1 LDRPEIDWP
10 EGPSLVESVRQYKW
24 LVLAAVLIGAMAV
37 FLWSSQQPAR
47 YEGVVRLFLDIGDD
61 QADPS
66 RVVKSQAQ
74 YLVSPTVLDT
84 AVERINGRL
93 TRQELEKRL
102 TVEPANDADVIT
114 IRTLG
119 ATPQEAATLA
129 NTIVTSYREVV
140 AKQADEAARQ
150 AIANLTRRQR
160 QLEAE
165 ITEITEQL
173 RTRSGDPGLEAAR
186 DAKRRQLNDLA
197 DQIENIR
204 RDSASTGRTAE
215 RVQEKAAIPQEP
227 AQPKPLRSAAIGAL
241 LALVAAAGLAWWL
254 YGRQLSLERQWSSPR
269 ALEGGGRERA
279 TGLDLSSPSRLA
291 SRFRNGH
298 AASTNGSPAGNG
310 TVSGIADFDEI
321 ATSVQ
326 QLFRFLDGPSQRLY
340 EEDLPQMAVEEI
352 AHRFRID
359 MAAILLDN
367 AGEVQTMGSVGL
379 RAARTGTIDSGL
391 RHLIE
396 AAAKSGPRLVDHDEL
411 LRLSSMGLG
420 ADQVD
425 SLALVPLVRDQVG
438 FGVLLAGRHHA
449 DEAVTPLS
457 DREAKDIA
465 DHTRD
470 IVPYVWAWL
479 LLRNLKLRLRTLQ

>member
-1 LDRPEIDWP
+1 LDRPERDWP
-10 EGPSLVESVRQYKW
+10 EGPSLVESVRYYKW
-24 LVLAAVLIGAMAV
+24 LVLAAVLIGAMAA
-37 FLWSSQQPAR
+37 FLWSSQQPVR
-47 YEGVVRLFLDIGDD
+47 YEGVVRLFLDTGDD
-61 QADPS
+61 QADPG
-66 RVVKSQAQ
+66 RIVRSQAQ
-74 YLVSPTVLDT
+74 YLVSPTVLDA
-84 AVERINGRL
+84 AVARTDGRL

-102 TVEPANDADVIT
+102 TVEPAKDADVIT
-114 IRTLG
+114 IRVLG

-150 AIANLTRRQR
+150 AIAALTRRQR

-165 ITEITEQL
+165 ITAVTEQL
-173 RTRSGDPGLEAAR
+173 RTRPGDPGLEAAR

-197 DQIENIR
+197 DQMENIR
-204 RDSASTGRTAE
+204 RDTASAGRTAE
-215 RVQEKAAIPQEP
+215 RGQEMAAIPQEP
-227 AQPKPLRSAAIGAL
+227 AQPKPLRNTAIGAL
-241 LALVAAAGLAWWL
+241 LALVAAAALAWWL
-254 YGRQLSLERQWSSPR
+254 YGRQLSWERQGSSLR
-269 ALEGGGRERA
+269 ALEGSDRDRA
-279 TGLDLSSPSRLA
+279 TGRDLSSSMHLAGRL
-291 SRFRNGH
+291 RNGQ

-310 TVSGIADFDEI
+310 SLSGIADFDQI

-340 EEDLPQMAVEEI
+340 EEDLPQLAVEEI

-359 MAAILLDN
+359 MAVILLDN

-379 RAARTGTIDSGL
+379 RAARTGTIDRGL

-396 AAAKSGPRLVDHDEL
+396 AAAQSGPRPVDHDEL

-420 ADQVD
+420 GDQVD

-438 FGVLLAGRHHA
+438 FGVLLVGRRHA
-449 DEAVTPLS
+449 DEPVTPLS
-457 DREAKDIA
+457 DREVKDIA
-465 DHTRD
+465 DHIRD